1 MGVRDGIVSSAAP
14 AKCVGAASFPKSEH
28 LCGKKDIALLMKDGR
43 WGFAGC
49 LKYCWRP
56 REGAGETSASPGEG
70 ASKVAGETSAGAAA
84 APVSRLRVSVP
95 KRLFKRAVKRN
106 LLKRRIRE
114 AWRVRKI
121 AGIDLLLQYNSGE
134 LCDFAAISSAVESVI
149 AKISS
154 SRG

>member
-28 LCGKKDIALLMKDGR
+28 LCGKKDIALLMKEGR

-56 REGAGETSASPGEG
+56 REGAGEG

-84 APVSRLRVSVP
+84 APVSRLLISVP

>member
-56 REGAGETSASPGEG
+56 REEARNDGGAMTSEAVQP
-70 ASKVAGETSAGAAA
+70 A
-84 APVSRLRVSVP
+84 SRLLISVP